1 VSSRNVRSSANG
13 RGGTR
18 DGEAGTEEPTTEEA
32 RSKKLEV
39 EVEAVSVSHDTDDP
53 FRTGGVDSGADTSVC
68 AGVDAVDRISVLSGS
83 AHGVT
88 TP

>member
-1 VSSRNVRSSANG
+1 MSSRNVRSSAFG

-18 DGEAGTEEPTTEEA
+18 DGGEAGTEGPTTEEA
-32 RSKKLEV
+32 RSKELEA
-39 EVEAVSVSHDTDDP
+39 EAVSVSHDIDDS
-53 FRTGGVDSGADTSVC
+53 FRTGGVDSGADASVC
-68 AGVDAVDRISVLSGS
+68 AGVDAVDRISELSGS